1 MLKASQVVQSCQN
14 TKCQMGVG
22 GGGEEARQ
30 TVARSGRCQLK
41 EFLLYSK
48 GNREPLGHFE
58 QDCTGT
64 QITLKKHLLWRQRE
78 GQGVKTE

>member
-22 GGGEEARQ
+22 GRGEEARQ

-48 GNREPLGHFE
+48 ENRGPWGILNRIAPGP
-58 QDCTGT
+58 
-64 QITLKKHLLWRQRE
+64 KLL
-78 GQGVKTE
+78 